1 MTRKTILYFAPLEG
15 ITNYTYRNVHHA
27 CYPGLDAYFSPF
39 LSPNQH
45 HAINPKEKKDIL
57 QENNEGVPL
66 IPQVLTFL
74 KASAHWQA
82 MPRSCALSAM
92 PAA

>member
-1 MTRKTILYFAPLEG
+1 MERKTILYFAPLEG
-15 ITNYTYRNVHHA
+15 ITNYTYRNVHHV

-57 QENNEGVPL
+57 PENNAGVPL
-66 IPQVLTFL
+66 IPQVLTN
-74 KASAHWQA
+74 KAE
-82 MPRSCALSAM
+82 
-92 PAA
+92 